1 MLVSINNNILIR
13 ENFQTLATGK
23 IEIPEKHAFGKLDR
37 THRTKVIKRIRS

>member
-23 IEIPEKHAFGKLDR
+23 IEIPEKHGKLDR